1 MSIGRRVSS
10 VVSFSRSPLLW
21 LCLAQA
27 CERFAL
33 LSVLPLFAPFVQE
46 RHGIATPTALMM
58 LSVFHAVS
66 YLGGLPGGWLIDR
79 RLGPRAA
86 SVLGS
91 LLLLAGYFCMT
102 DGRRAALW
110 AALAF
115 FVAGHALF
123 RPGLHS
129 RIAASNDADHHAR
142 SRGFLWHYLAAN
154 LGYAAGALFAEWA
167 RARHGWAGV
176 FAGAV
181 AASTVAVLTLLCGP
195 SSPQCRTTPRSGI
208 ATEDVGDA
216 TPRSLRAVWLLC
228 GVAVIFWLTAQQA
241 ASTLTVFA
249 AEHITREITLVGRAI
264 VIGPGHF
271 AALHG
276 GMVITLLP
284 AFLFLQYPKRVRR
297 SDGVALILWGLVAT
311 AAAFAVMTAACLRGG
326 DVGRVEAAWLVVCYA
341 LLSVAEILLAPLGVS
356 LITRLA
362 PRSKAAQAV
371 GLWFAGSAVGNG
383 LAAALALLWN
393 RWPHHRYFGA
403 LTLLSLG
410 AAALLVQRRRTMQ
423 II

>member
-21 LCLAQA
+21 LCVAQA

-33 LSVLPLFAPFVQE
+33 LSVLPLFAQLVQE
-46 RHGIATPTALMM
+46 RHGLATPTALMM
-58 LSVFHAVS
+58 LSVFHALS

-91 LLLLAGYFCMT
+91 LLLLAGYFCMAH
-102 DGRRAALW
+102 GRRAGLW
-110 AALAF
+110 AALVF

-129 RIAASNDADHHAR
+129 RIADSIDAEHHAR
-142 SRGFLWHYLAAN
+142 ERAFLWHYLAAN
-154 LGYAAGALFAEWA
+154 LGYAAGALFGEWA

-176 FAGAV
+176 FAGAL
-181 AASTVAVLTLLCGP
+181 AASTIAVLTLLCEP

-208 ATEDVGDA
+208 AADDAGHA

-249 AEHITREITLVGRAI
+249 AENITREITLLGRAI

-276 GMVITLLP
+276 GMVIALLP
-284 AFLFLQYPKRVRR
+284 AFLFLHYRKRVRR
-297 SDGVALILWGLVAT
+297 SDGVTQILWGLVAT
-311 AAAFAVMTAACLRGG
+311 AAAFAVMSAACLCGG
-326 DVGRVEAAWLVVCYA
+326 DVGRVNAAWLVACYV
-341 LLSVAEILLAPLGVS
+341 LLSIAEILLAPLGVS

-362 PRSKAAQAV
+362 PKAKSAQAV

-383 LAAALALLWN
+383 LAAALALLWSQ
-393 RWPHHRYFGA
+393 WPHHQYFGVLA
-403 LTLLSLG
+403 LLSLA
-410 AAALLVQRRRTMQ
+410 AAALLLAKARLLK
-423 II
+423 I